1 MKINRPPF
9 LNPDQDINLNCGLLL
24 LTILSLGK
32 SIRGI
37 PLLNN
42 DRLLIFLYLLKNP
55 IILESVLEQVGR
67 REIYLTNIEIFSINS
82 ISINLD
88 PLFDRDWLKSLL
100 MMVSSL
106 GYIEAKYRKVDGFMY
121 LLTSAGRGAAER
133 LEGPYFDRIK
143 VYLKNLEL
151 MKSEPTQNLNRLIN
165 NIFRH

>member
-1 MKINRPPF
+1 MNINRPPF
-9 LNPDQDINLNCGLLL
+9 VNPDQDVNLNCGLLL

-55 IILESVLEQVGR
+55 IVLENVLEQVGR
-67 REIYLTNIEIFSINS
+67 REISLTNVELFSINS

-100 MMVSSL
+100 MRASSL
-106 GYIEAKYRKVDGFMY
+106 GYLETKYRKVDGFMY
-121 LLTSAGRGAAER
+121 LLTNSGQYAADR
-133 LEGPYFDRIK
+133 LAGPYFDRIK

-151 MKSEPTQNLNRLIN
+151 MKAEPTKNLNRLIN